1 MAISFVCLTCGNP
14 RPMLGDCPFCGS
26 QEIPSANT
34 DTATINLEIGGPTCE
49 EALDTLMHHIRAA
62 AEVQIRVLIVIH
74 GYGSSGR
81 GGGIRRT
88 VREALE
94 NNFFSD
100 RVDEYYHGEDLV
112 HRSELYQALIK
123 RRPTLKQHLKQLK
136 EGNAGMT
143 LLIMRH

>member
-1 MAISFVCLTCGNP
+1 
-14 RPMLGDCPFCGS
+14 
-26 QEIPSANT
+26 
-34 DTATINLEIGGPTCE
+34 
-49 EALDTLMHHIRAA
+49 MHHIRAA

-81 GGGIRRT
+81 GGSIRRT

-100 RVDEYYHGEDLV
+100 RVDEYYHGEDLA